1 MLVSIFVIVHNFY
14 FSINNSTK
22 YIISFSL
29 YGIKVIFLHSFK
41 YFFVFFLDIMDE
53 NFNVED

>member
-41 YFFVFFLDIMDE
+41 YFFVFFWILWMKILM
-53 NFNVED
+53 